1 MSSETMMNKT
11 APGTIQT
18 TEPEMTAISSRA
30 AGQTGQIPDPL
41 APSAGRWL
49 DLAVLLFPALFK
61 LVLHLATTKGYGLH
75 GDELYYLACS
85 DHLDWG
91 YVDHPP
97 LSVWILRVFRVI
109 LGDSCFS
116 IRLLSALAGCAT
128 VLLTGLL
135 ARRMGAGRYGQL
147 LASVC
152 AIVAGL
158 YLAIGH
164 SFSVNALDL
173 VFWVAAFH
181 VMVSILSGGPARN
194 WVWLGVISGL
204 GVQNKVSMLFLGFA
218 LVAGLVFSSQRRL
231 LLSRGPWLGGLVAGI
246 LVLPQIAWQIAN
258 GWPTLEFIHNAQ
270 TQKNVALP
278 LLDFIKEQILQV
290 NPLTFPLWAAGLCF
304 LLFHSRARS
313 YRALGWCY
321 LVLLALFAAQGGKAY
336 YLGPVYPLLFA
347 AGAVATELAVLRSWL
362 RASLLMLLLVGGA
375 VSAPF
380 ALPVLPVDGF
390 IRYSQALGVK
400 PSSGERFAEGDLPS
414 YFANMFGWD
423 KLAAVV
429 HSVYRQLP
437 PDEQKRCAILGQNY
451 MQAGAIDYYGRR
463 LGLPRALAGHNS
475 YWLWGFGN
483 QSNDVMIII
492 GGRREDIA
500 KAFDEVEQ
508 KAVFRHPHIQPM
520 HSNQPIFVVRKPKMS
535 LADIWP
541 LIRFYI

>member
-1 MSSETMMNKT
+1 MMNKT

-41 APSAGRWL
+41 APSAGRWP

-116 IRLLSALAGCAT
+116 IRLLSALAGGAT

-231 LLSRGPWLGGLVAGI
+231 LLSRGPWLGGLLAGI

-290 NPLTFPLWAAGLCF
+290 NPLTFPLWATGLFF
-304 LLFHSRARS
+304 LLFHSRARY

-321 LVLLALFAAQGGKAY
+321 LVLLALFATQGGKAY
-336 YLGPVYPLLFA
+336 YLGPVYSLLFA

-362 RASLLMLLLVGGA
+362 RVSLLVLLLAGGA
-375 VSAPF
+375 ALAPF

-390 IRYSQALGVK
+390 IRYSRALGVK
-400 PSSGERFAEGDLPS
+400 PSSGERFEEGDLPS
-414 YFANMFGWD
+414 FFANMFGWD
-423 KLAAVV
+423 KLADVV
-429 HSVYRQLP
+429 HSVYESLP
-437 PDEQKRCAILGQNY
+437 PDDQKRCAIFGQNY

-483 QSNDVMIII
+483 QSNEVMIII
-492 GGRREDIA
+492 GGQRDDIA
-500 KAFDEVEQ
+500 KFFDEVEQ
-508 KAVFRHPHIQPM
+508 KAVFRDPYIQPI
-520 HSNQPIFVVRKPKMS
+520 HNNQPIFVVRKPKKS
-535 LADIWP
+535 LGEIWP